1 MVSSQM
7 YLAQY
12 LALSKYAVNNC
23 RLADQM
29 NNYNFFS
36 PLDSWSD
43 LLESRHILP
52 SSSVG
57 FYTSLACKVPLQ
69 SLPRS
74 AGGSYRGWFESE
86 VHASFLP
93 RRSGPASA
101 IRFL

>member
-36 PLDSWSD
+36 PYWNWSFMPPWITAILD
-43 LLESRHILP
+43 
-52 SSSVG
+52 
-57 FYTSLACKVPLQ
+57 
-69 SLPRS
+69 
-74 AGGSYRGWFESE
+74 
-86 VHASFLP
+86 
-93 RRSGPASA
+93 
-101 IRFL
+101 